1 MKRTTV
7 KTRMLIMGMLL
18 FQAASHRREGR
29 YRKRELY
36 RKLPYIQMEQAGP
49 DKASNIL
56 LRLLNIAIFSSHIL
70 QYISACYA

>member
-36 RKLPYIQMEQAGP
+36 RKLP
-49 DKASNIL
+49 
-56 LRLLNIAIFSSHIL
+56 L
-70 QYISACYA
+70 QQKTI